1 MDGSSGVQVNLLVP
15 DTHSSSAHNCI
26 ATGFGLL
33 FQTFNGVCHAVSNSI
48 VVKMV
53 ALADKGVLKGS
64 DGAVHNNVVL
74 FGAAIDPIVS
84 TYRHDSKTIKNICV
98 YYGFKI
104 VFTRFVEGGVSNK
117 NHFFRIGLLQFS
129 IAVLAYKKK

>member
-1 MDGSSGVQVNLLVP
+1 VDGSSGVQVNLLVP

-33 FQTFNGVCHAVSNSI
+33 FQTFNGVCHAVSNSV

-84 TYRHDSKTIKNICV
+84 TYRHDSKTIKNMIC
-98 YYGFKI
+98 YGF
-104 VFTRFVEGGVSNK
+104 
-117 NHFFRIGLLQFS
+117 
-129 IAVLAYKKK
+129 